1 MKPRIVWQLVKM
13 NVMQTLAYRGAF
25 FIFMINVVVSPL
37 ISLLVWLAVSEQGVT
52 LPLGRGRLVTYFL
65 MLGIVLMLT
74 GTWFATYVAEHI
86 RLGGLSPWLLRPAP
100 YIFHDVGNNIG
111 EKVVKLPLLLPLV
124 GLALLLFRDDLQLP
138 ADPVRW
144 LLFALSLPMAAAI
157 SFLIEILIGLLAF
170 WVQDVQGLIRIKVFA
185 DGLLSGRLVPLAFFP
200 PVLSGLLG
208 AQPFRYT
215 ISFPLELLT
224 GQTTGVAAAEG
235 FAAQAAYCLG
245 LWAAYRLLWR
255 VGLRSYTGVGA

>member
-13 NVMQTLAYRGAF
+13 NMMQTLAYRGAF
-25 FIFMINVVVSPL
+25 FIFMVNTVVSSV
-37 ISLLVWLAVSEQGVT
+37 ISLLVWLAVSEQGVA
-52 LPLGRGRLVTYFL
+52 LPLDRGRLVTYFL
-65 MLGIVLMLT
+65 LLSVTAMLT
-74 GTWFATYVAEHI
+74 GTWSATYVAEHI

-100 YIFHDVGNNIG
+100 YVFHDIGNNIG
-111 EKVVKLPLLLPLV
+111 EKIIKLPLLLPLV
-124 GLALLLFRDDLQLP
+124 GLALLLFRDDVRLP
-138 ADPVRW
+138 ADPLQW

-157 SFLIEILIGLLAF
+157 AFLIEFLLGLLAF
-170 WVQDVQGLIRIKVFA
+170 WVQDVRGLIRMTVFA
-185 DGLLSGRLVPLAFFP
+185 GALLSGRLVPLAFFP
-200 PVLSGLLG
+200 PVFSGLLA

-215 ISFPLELLT
+215 LSFPLELLT
-224 GQTTGVAAAEG
+224 GQTTGEAAAEG

>member
-1 MKPRIVWQLVKM
+1 MKLRIVRQLVKM

-25 FIFMINVVVSPL
+25 FIFMVNTVVTPL
-37 ISLLVWLAVSEQGVT
+37 ISLLVWLAVSEQGVS
-52 LPLGRGRLVTYFL
+52 LPLDRSRLVTYFL
-65 MLGIVLMLT
+65 LLSVASMLT

-86 RLGGLSPWLLRPAP
+86 RLGGLSAWLLRPAP

-124 GLALLLFRDDLQLP
+124 GLALLLFRDDVRLP
-138 ADPVRW
+138 AEPLRW

-157 SFLIEILIGLLAF
+157 AFLIEFLIGLLAF
-170 WVQDVQGLIRIKVFA
+170 WVQDVGGLIRIKVFA
-185 DGLLSGRLVPLAFFP
+185 DALLSGRLVPLAFFP
-200 PVLSGLLG
+200 AAFSGLLA
-208 AQPFRYT
+208 AQPFRFT
-215 ISFPLELLT
+215 LSFPLELLT
-224 GQTTGVAAAEG
+224 GQATGLAAAKG

-255 VGLRSYTGVGA
+255 IGLRSYTGVGA